1 MSTWQTPVTDR
12 TTGAMHTLQDQNR
25 IAGNLD
31 YLATELTAL
40 QLYSGATV
48 QKTTYVYNDYISVDD
63 WTDILGVLDSIL
75 SSLALDGAGSANDS
89 MTYENMNTVEDLTL
103 QIYERLELLLS
114 QANNNHYAGDS
125 IYSEGTGSIY
135 SAGLAL

>member
-12 TTGAMHTLQDQNR
+12 TSGATHTLQDQNR

-31 YLATELTAL
+31 YLATQLTAW

-48 QKTTYVYNDYISVDD
+48 QKTTYIYNDYISEDD

-89 MTYENMNTVEDLTL
+89 MTYENMNTVEALTL
-103 QIYERLELLLS
+103 RIYERLQLLLS
-114 QANNNHYAGDS
+114 QANANHYAGDS
-125 IYSEGTGSIY
+125 IYPEGGASVY
-135 SAGLAL
+135 SGGLAI